1 MNKSELIDRVA
12 KTTGITKKDT
22 ERTINGFMDVV
33 KDVLGKSDDKIQLVG
48 FGTFKVVDR
57 KERKGMNIQTRRP
70 ITIPAKKAV
79 RFVPGKTLK
88 ELVNR

>member
-1 MNKSELIDRVA
+1 MNKADLVKAVA
-12 KTTGITKKDT
+12 EKSGLTKKDS
-22 ERTINGFMDVV
+22 ELAVNGMMESI
-33 KDVLGKSDDKIQLVG
+33 KDALHEGNKIQLIG

-57 KERKGMNIQTRRP
+57 KERKGMNIQTKKP

-88 ELVNR
+88 DIVNK